1 MNKMRVTLI
10 ILIIELMKTFSMKR
24 NKSIQFSKFNMY
36 QNRLINKNKSRLI
49 SETKHLKDTGKR
61 KK

>member
-1 MNKMRVTLI
+1 MRVTLI